1 MQLLMAAVK
10 ASHTSVQWWTLA
22 WIAGA
27 AVVAAVTIAII
38 VIVSRRPKSM
48 EDGMAEFSRSLQA
61 VAPAHRSAPRP
72 GREPGHVP
80 AQQKHKKNAPSGQ
93 REGRPKVAR
102 DLAIDLG
109 TANTLVYAKGHGI
122 VLNEPTVIAL
132 DSRTNTV
139 LNMGREAWQMIGR
152 TPGYIVAVRPLRKGA
167 ITDFD
172 ITQRMIELLLKRA
185 GSRGSAVPGCSY
197 ASRPRSPQSK
207 GARSRRRPAQP
218 GRTVSA

>member
-1 MQLLMAAVK
+1 VGQ
-10 ASHTSVQWWTLA
+10 
-22 WIAGA
+22 
-27 AVVAAVTIAII
+27 
-38 VIVSRRPKSM
+38 
-48 EDGMAEFSRSLQA
+48 RSYKNN
-61 VAPAHRSAPRP
+61 AHR
-72 GREPGHVP
+72 G
-80 AQQKHKKNAPSGQ
+80 
-93 REGRPKVAR
+93 EGRPNLSR

-109 TANTLVYAKGHGI
+109 TANTLVYAKGRGI

-185 GSRGSAVPGCSY
+185 GISRFG
-197 ASRPRSPQSK
+197 RPRWLVSFAHADQRGRISEATGSDLP
-207 GARSRRRPAQP
+207 SRA
-218 GRTVSA
+218 